1 MSVKSHDI
9 NGQENVSSVS
19 VKSIASTGI
28 EPSKHEQGLS
38 VVKITNNNK
47 RKQMTCITSRIIP
60 YTINPVSH
68 VTCTQL
74 LSKYQY
80 QMMTKKT
87 AETFKA
93 RIGKCELV

>member
-19 VKSIASTGI
+19 VKSIASTDI

-47 RKQMTCITSRIIP
+47 RKQMACITSRVIP
-60 YTINPVSH
+60 YTINDGSH
-68 VTCTQL
+68 GTSTQL

-93 RIGKCELV
+93 RIGKCEHV